1 MRRTPSFSERLD
13 HGCILGDGAMGTYL
27 HERGVP
33 MDRCFAELC
42 LTDAAAIEAVHRE
55 YVDAGAEILTTN
67 SYGANRLQL
76 DRQGLAEDL
85 RRINIAAAR
94 LARQASERRCYVA
107 GSVGPLGAALAPL
120 GRVGRE
126 EALSVFREQVE
137 ALAEG
142 GVDLI
147 VIETISDLEEFEVAL
162 QAAKEACDLP
172 VVVHKTFTE
181 DGRTLMGE
189 LPHEVVA
196 RAMAAG
202 ATAVGANCTVGPQR
216 MVDIIER
223 MAERA
228 EIPLSAM
235 PTAGLPRLVDGKVR
249 YHAEPAYMGRY
260 ARRIAEAGAT
270 IVGACCG
277 STPAHVAAMA
287 AELAAVEAPRRR
299 TSVVISEKSEMG
311 VDPLP
316 APERSRLAMRLGQE
330 FVSAVD
336 IELPRGHDL
345 AEALS
350 YAKQLRDLG
359 VDTLMLSDA
368 LRARLFVHPLVVA
381 YRVQEDLGLECVLPY
396 HTRDK
401 NILGIQSDLLAA
413 HVLGVRNLFVS
424 LSDPANLGDYPN
436 TRTLGD
442 VGADGL
448 VRILA
453 AMNRGLDL
461 AENTIGSP
469 TAFVP
474 LVGGDPNAA
483 DLEVEAARLHL
494 QMASGALGV
503 ITLPQFDV
511 DTLERFCARVGSAVP
526 VIVGVLPLRSAD
538 HADYLHNEIPGIRVP
553 ESVRARLRRSAD
565 PAREGLAMAR
575 DLMQALPGMVAG
587 THVVPPYR
595 MRDRAFHALEAM
607 GLGDVLATS
616 RRAH

>member
-1 MRRTPSFSERLD
+1 MRRKPPFSERLER
-13 HGCILGDGAMGTYL
+13 GIILSDGAIGTYL

-42 LTDAAAIEAVHRE
+42 LTDGPAIEAVHRE

-76 DRQGLAEDL
+76 DRLGLAGDL

-107 GSVGPLGAALAPL
+107 GSVGPLGAALVPL
-120 GRVGRE
+120 GRVTRE
-126 EALSVFREQVE
+126 EALAIFREQVE

-147 VIETISDLEEFEVAL
+147 VIETISDLEEFDVAL
-162 QAAKEACDLP
+162 QAAREACDLP

-189 LPHEVVA
+189 LPQEVVA
-196 RAMAAG
+196 RAVAGG

-228 EIPLSAM
+228 EIPLSAL
-235 PTAGLPRLVDGKVR
+235 PTAGLPRLVDGQVR
-249 YHAEPAYMGRY
+249 YHAEPEYMGRY
-260 ARRIAEAGAT
+260 ARRLAEAGAT
-270 IVGACCG
+270 IIGGCCG
-277 STPAHVAAMA
+277 STPAHIAAMA
-287 AELAAVEAPRRR
+287 AELASAEAPVRRVIVE
-299 TSVVISEKSEMG
+299 VVEEAKAGAE
-311 VDPLP
+311 PLP
-316 APERSRLAMRLGQE
+316 VRERSRLARRLGHE
-330 FVSAVD
+330 FVAAVD
-336 IELPRGHDL
+336 IDLPRSHDL
-345 AEALS
+345 VEVVS
-350 YAKQLRDLG
+350 YATELRDMG

-381 YRVQEDLGLECVLPY
+381 YRLQEELGMECVLPY

-424 LSDPANLGDYPN
+424 RSDPANLGDYPN
-436 TRTLGD
+436 TRTLSD
-442 VGADGL
+442 VGVDGL

-453 AMNRGLDL
+453 AMNQGLDL

-474 LVGGDPNAA
+474 LVGGDPNAE
-483 DLEVEAARLHL
+483 DLESEAGRLHL
-494 QMASGALGV
+494 ELESGALGV
-503 ITLPQFDV
+503 VTLPQYDV
-511 DTLERFCARVGSAVP
+511 STIEQFCARLGADVP
-526 VIVGVLPLRSAD
+526 VIIGVLPLRSAS
-538 HADYLHNEIPGIRVP
+538 HADYLHNEIPGISVP
-553 ESVRARLRRSAD
+553 ESTRARLGRSSN

-575 DLMQALPGMVAG
+575 DLLQALPELVAG
-587 THVVPPYR
+587 AHVVPPYR
-595 MRDRAFHALEAM
+595 MRDRAFDALEAM
-607 GLGDVLATS
+607 GLGDLLTVS
-616 RRAH
+616 RRAL

>member
-1 MRRTPSFSERLD
+1 MRRKPPFSERLER
-13 HGCILGDGAMGTYL
+13 GIILSDGAIGTYL
-27 HERGVP
+27 HQQGVP
-33 MDRCFAELC
+33 MDCCFAELC
-42 LTDAAAIEAVHRE
+42 LTDGPAIEAVHRE

-76 DRQGLAEDL
+76 DRRGLAGDL

-107 GSVGPLGAALAPL
+107 GSVGPLGAALVPL
-120 GRVGRE
+120 GRVTRE
-126 EALSVFREQVE
+126 EALAIFREQVE

-147 VIETISDLEEFEVAL
+147 VIETISDLEEFDVAL
-162 QAAKEACDLP
+162 QAAREACDLP

-189 LPHEVVA
+189 LPQEVVA
-196 RAMAAG
+196 RAAAAG

-228 EIPLSAM
+228 EIPLSAL
-235 PTAGLPRLVDGKVR
+235 PTAGLPRLVDGQVR

-260 ARRIAEAGAT
+260 ARRLAEAGAT
-270 IVGACCG
+270 IIGACCG
-277 STPAHVAAMA
+277 STPEHIAAMA
-287 AELAAVEAPRRR
+287 AELASVEAPMRRAIVAV
-299 TSVVISEKSEMG
+299 TEETKTG
-311 VDPLP
+311 VEPLP
-316 APERSRLAMRLGQE
+316 VRERSRLARRLGHE
-330 FVSAVD
+330 FVAAVD
-336 IELPRGHDL
+336 IELPRSHDL
-345 AEALS
+345 AEVLS
-350 YAKQLRDLG
+350 YATQLRGMG

-381 YRVQEDLGLECVLPY
+381 YRLQEELGMECILPY

-436 TRTLGD
+436 TRTLSD
-442 VGADGL
+442 VGVDGL

-453 AMNRGLDL
+453 AMNQGLDL

-474 LVGGDPNAA
+474 LVGGDPNAE
-483 DLEVEAARLHL
+483 DLESEAARLHL
-494 QMASGALGV
+494 ELASGALGV
-503 ITLPQFDV
+503 VTLPQFDV
-511 DTLERFCARVGSAVP
+511 SRIEQFCARLGAEVP
-526 VIVGVLPLRSAD
+526 VVIGVLPLRSAD
-538 HADYLHNEIPGIRVP
+538 HADYLHNEIPGISVP
-553 ESVRARLRRSAD
+553 ESTRARLSRSSS

-575 DLMQALPGMVAG
+575 DLLHALPELVAG
-587 THVVPPYR
+587 AHVVPPYR
-595 MRDRAFHALEAM
+595 MRERAFDALEAM
-607 GLGDVLATS
+607 RLGDLLTVS
-616 RRAH
+616 RRAL